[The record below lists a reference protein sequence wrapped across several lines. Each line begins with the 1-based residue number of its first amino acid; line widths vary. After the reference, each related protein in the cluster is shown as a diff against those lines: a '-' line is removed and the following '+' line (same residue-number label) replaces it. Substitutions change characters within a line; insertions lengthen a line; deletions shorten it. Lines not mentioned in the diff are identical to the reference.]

1 MKDMQTV
8 FDDLGWLYHEPANQ
22 HAKRASEMLD
32 TIATEGLWNPQ
43 IDTAA
48 IVAVLMPMAE
58 ALASIAHSLA
68 HGVGL
73 HEVIAEAQAVRP

>member
-8 FDDLGWLYHEPANQ
+8 FDDLSWLYTEPADE

-32 TIATEGLWNPQ
+32 TIATEGLMVQ
-43 IDTAA
+43 HHTAA

-68 HGVGL
+68 HAVGL
-73 HEVIAEAQAVRP
+73 HEVVAESVAVRP

>member
-8 FDDLGWLYHEPANQ
+8 FDDLSWLYTEPADE

-32 TIATEGLWNPQ
+32 TIATEGLM
-43 IDTAA
+43 IAHETAA

-58 ALASIAHSLA
+58 ALASTAHSLA
-68 HGVGL
+68 HAVGL
-73 HEVIAEAQAVRP
+73 LEVIAEAAAVRP